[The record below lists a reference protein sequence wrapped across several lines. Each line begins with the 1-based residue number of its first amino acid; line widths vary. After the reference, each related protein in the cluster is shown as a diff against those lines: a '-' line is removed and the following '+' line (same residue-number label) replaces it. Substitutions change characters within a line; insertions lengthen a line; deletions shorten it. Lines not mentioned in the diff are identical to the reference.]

1 MRRFCLIV
9 SALSFVLTVTAC
21 APADEGTGTPGDTMT
36 AGDSVDRA
44 GDMGELADADRAAI
58 EAASDRW
65 VAAAQAGQWDSV
77 ANLYSD
83 DAVIMPPN
91 MASGQGR
98 ASVREHLGAFPPLES
113 MSFDHDDIDGC
124 GDLAYV
130 QGRYTFRFNVDGQSV
145 EDRGKYIEIWER
157 GDDGQW
163 RITRDIFNS
172 DMPAQAQAG
181 A

>member
-1 MRRFCLIV
+1 MRRSCLIA
-9 SALSFVLTVTAC
+9 STLFALTFTAC
-21 APADEGTGTPGDTMT
+21 APADDDAGAPGDTT
-36 AGDSVDRA
+36 AAGDTPGRG

-77 ANLYSD
+77 ASHYSD
-83 DAVIMPPN
+83 DAVLMPPN
-91 MASGQGR
+91 MASAQGR
-98 ASVREHLGAFPPLES
+98 ASVREHLAAFPPLES
-113 MSFDHDDIDGC
+113 VSFDQDHIDGC

-157 GDDGQW
+157 EEGGQW

-172 DMPAQAQAG
+172 DMPAQAQTG